1 MSNREGLRKGWLLWV
16 ALGLLVLGSLSSA
29 QGAWA
34 RPGEGPACQTVPTA
48 TPVPPPDTPAPPAPT
63 PPPGGPAPYVHLEAD
78 VQTIEPG
85 DEFLY
90 RAVAGNGG
98 QATAE
103 DARLT
108 LFLPEGI
115 SVVEVLPARGEVTRE
130 EEYTAIALGGLA
142 PGEEVE
148 VRVHVQVGEATPLG
162 TILEGHAELAWTG
175 GTVTSDPVY
184 VGLPPGSLPVTGGAV
199 PTA

>member
-16 ALGLLVLGSLSSA
+16 ALGLLVLGSLSST

-34 RPGEGPACQTVPTA
+34 RPGEDPACQTVPTA

-115 SVVEVLPARGEVTRE
+115 SVVEVLPARGEV
-130 EEYTAIALGGLA
+130 
-142 PGEEVE
+142 PG
-148 VRVHVQVGEATPLG
+148 RRSTLPSPLG
-162 TILEGHAELAWTG
+162 DWRLGRRWKSESTCRWAKLSPSA
-175 GTVTSDPVY
+175 PF
-184 VGLPPGSLPVTGGAV
+184 
-199 PTA
+199 